1 MKLFKILLLS
11 FILWGCESESIVAQD
26 LRENVIVENA
36 VFKVWYNEVKEQPVK
51 LIYTSTNRPK
61 NVDRGSMDFHKEP
74 IVHTSDKHDYSDNP
88 YDKGHMAPAA
98 AFNCSRDMVKATFSY
113 LNCALQHQSLN
124 RGPWRELEEFERNL
138 AKIYDKVNVTV
149 ECHFSKDSKVLPT
162 GATVPDGFT
171 KTIIWDDREECF
183 YFPNKDVKGV
193 NWIEFRIKLVFPS
206 KTLLP

>member
-1 MKLFKILLLS
+1 MKKITLILLLS
-11 FILWGCESESIVAQD
+11 LLVNTLYSQEVRGIVTNTFIVNYSEE
-26 LRENVIVENA
+26 L
-36 VFKVWYNEVKEQPVK
+36 EQPLYVFYK
-51 LIYTSTNRPK
+51 ILCPNGNESRS
-61 NVDRGSMDFHKEP
+61 GLDFKKYDG
-74 IVHTSDKHDYSDNP
+74 VHTSNNEDYVDNVW
-88 YDKGHMAPAA
+88 DKGHLAPAA
-98 AFNCSRDMVKATFSY
+98 AFNCNRETLKSTFSY

-162 GATVPDGFT
+162 GSTVPDGFT

-193 NWIEFRIKLVFPS
+193 NWIEFRIN
-206 KTLLP
+206 